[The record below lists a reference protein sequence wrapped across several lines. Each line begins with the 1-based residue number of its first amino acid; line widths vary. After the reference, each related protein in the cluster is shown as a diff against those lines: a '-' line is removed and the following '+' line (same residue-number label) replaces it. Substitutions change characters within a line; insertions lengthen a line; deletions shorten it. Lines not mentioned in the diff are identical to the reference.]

1 VQPLALV
8 VAVSKNLKAVAQHP
22 RQLNAIS
29 TRLPSEHELLSAL
42 PKSVAQLE

>member
-8 VAVSKNLKAVAQHP
+8 VAVSKNLKGAVLLQ
-22 RQLNAIS
+22 RQLSAIS
-29 TRLPSEHELLSAL
+29 TRQQSEHVLPKEL